1 MPSSSI
7 EALGRL
13 ISRQAAGH
21 PGRARALLRTA
32 YTLVGVQMKHFP
44 PKNVFPARCAMQ
56 GDTARSMAAA
66 LGRPGQAA
74 CVNIFLPCE
83 VLHALNIPPVL
94 PEGLSCYLVSTAA
107 ERVFVEAA
115 EERGVPES
123 YCSYHKIL
131 LGLAE
136 TGVMA
141 RPRFILNTSLA
152 CDANQ
157 LTFRR
162 LAEFWDVPH
171 FTVDVPY
178 APSKE
183 SVAQVAEQLRAMAA
197 FVQAHRGRPLDEDAL
212 RAAVARSRATVEGY
226 HRYLSLRAERS
237 LSDEMTS
244 EMLSVFA
251 THSMLGSPEALRYT
265 EQLCAQVAALPEG
278 RRGKRI
284 LWLHTLPHWQ
294 DSLRALLNF
303 RPDVEIVGCDM
314 ALDADVLP
322 EPERPYESMA
332 RRLVCSSF
340 NGGAERRAE
349 RAAELARLLRADG
362 AVYFCHWGCKQ
373 TSGAAQLVKRRL
385 EAAGFPTLVLDG
397 DGCDSGNVNDGQM
410 VTRLQAFLELL
421 EGCR

>member
-1 MPSSSI
+1 MPS
-7 EALGRL
+7 
-13 ISRQAAGH
+13 
-21 PGRARALLRTA
+21 
-32 YTLVGVQMKHFP
+32 
-44 PKNVFPARCAMQ
+44 
-56 GDTARSMAAA
+56 
-66 LGRPGQAA
+66 
-74 CVNIFLPCE
+74 
-83 VLHALNIPPVL
+83 
-94 PEGLSCYLVSTAA
+94 
-107 ERVFVEAA
+107 
-115 EERGVPES
+115 
-123 YCSYHKIL
+123 
-131 LGLAE
+131 
-136 TGVMA
+136 
-141 RPRFILNTSLA
+141 PRFILNTPLA
-152 CDANQ
+152 CDAHQ

-162 LAEFWDVPH
+162 LAEFWDVPR

-178 APSKE
+178 APSEE

-197 FVQAHRGRPLDEDAL
+197 FVQAHGGRPLEEDAL

>member
-1 MPSSSI
+1 MPSPAI
-7 EALGRL
+7 ETLGRL
-13 ISRQAAGH
+13 ISRQVGEH
-21 PGRARALLRTA
+21 PERARRLLRTA
-32 YTLVGVQMKHFP
+32 YSLVGVQMRLFP
-44 PKNVFPARCAMQ
+44 PKDVLPARCRMQ
-56 GDTARSMAAA
+56 GATARSMAAG
-66 LGRPGQAA
+66 LGKPNRAA

-83 VLHALNIPPVL
+83 LLHALDIPPVL

-141 RPRFILNTSLA
+141 KPRFVLNTSLA

-162 LAEFWDVPH
+162 LARFWDVPH
-171 FTVDVPY
+171 FTVDVPFSP
-178 APSKE
+178 AE
-183 SVAQVAEQLRAMAA
+183 DSVAYVADQLRAMGG
-197 FVQAHRGRPLDEDAL
+197 FVQAHTGCALPEDAL
-212 RAAVARSRATVEGY
+212 RAAMARARATVEGY
-226 HRYLSLRAERS
+226 RRYLELRAGRH
-237 LSDEMTS
+237 LPDEMTS

-251 THSMLGSPEALRYT
+251 LHPMLGSPAALDYVER
-265 EQLCAQVAALPEG
+265 LCAQTAALPEG
-278 RRGKRI
+278 RRGKRL

-294 DSLRALLNF
+294 DSLRSLLNF
-303 RPDVEIVGCDM
+303 REDVEIVGCDM
-314 ALDADVLP
+314 TLDADLLP
-322 EPERPYESMA
+322 DPDHPYESMA
-332 RRLVCSSF
+332 SRLVYSSF
-340 NGGAERRAE
+340 NGGAARRAE

-373 TSGAAQLVKRRL
+373 TSGAAQLVKARL

-421 EGCR
+421 EGAK

>member
-1 MPSSSI
+1 MPSPAI
-7 EALGRL
+7 ETLGRL
-13 ISRQAAGH
+13 ISRQVGEH
-21 PGRARALLRTA
+21 PERARRLLRTA
-32 YTLVGVQMKHFP
+32 YSLVGVQMRLFP
-44 PKNVFPARCAMQ
+44 PKDVLPARCRMQ
-56 GDTARSMAAA
+56 GATARSMAAG
-66 LGRPGQAA
+66 LGKPNRAA

-83 VLHALNIPPVL
+83 LLHALDIPPVL

-141 RPRFILNTSLA
+141 KPRFVLNTSLA

-162 LAEFWDVPH
+162 LARFWDVPH
-171 FTVDVPY
+171 FTVDVPFSP
-178 APSKE
+178 AE
-183 SVAQVAEQLRAMAA
+183 DSVAYVADQLRAMGG
-197 FVQAHRGRPLDEDAL
+197 FVQAHTGRALPEDAL
-212 RAAVARSRATVEGY
+212 RAAMARARATVEGY
-226 HRYLSLRAERS
+226 RRYLELRAGRH
-237 LSDEMTS
+237 LPDEMTS

-251 THSMLGSPEALRYT
+251 LHPMLGSPAALDYVER
-265 EQLCAQVAALPEG
+265 LCAQTAALPEG
-278 RRGKRI
+278 RRGKRL

-294 DSLRALLNF
+294 DSLRSLLNF
-303 RPDVEIVGCDM
+303 REDVEIVGCDM
-314 ALDADVLP
+314 TLDADLLP
-322 EPERPYESMA
+322 DPDHPYESMA
-332 RRLVCSSF
+332 SRLVYSSF
-340 NGGAERRAE
+340 NGGAARRAE

-373 TSGAAQLVKRRL
+373 TSGAAQLVKARL

-421 EGCR
+421 EGAK

>member
-1 MPSSSI
+1 MITI
-7 EALGRL
+7 EA
-13 ISRQAAGH
+13 
-21 PGRARALLRTA
+21 
-32 YTLVGVQMKHFP
+32 
-44 PKNVFPARCAMQ
+44 
-56 GDTARSMAAA
+56 
-66 LGRPGQAA
+66 
-74 CVNIFLPCE
+74 
-83 VLHALNIPPVL
+83 
-94 PEGLSCYLVSTAA
+94 
-107 ERVFVEAA
+107 
-115 EERGVPES
+115 
-123 YCSYHKIL
+123 
-131 LGLAE
+131 

-162 LAEFWDVPH
+162 LAEFWDVPR

-178 APSKE
+178 APSEE

-197 FVQAHRGRPLDEDAL
+197 FVQAHGGRPLEEDAL

>member
-1 MPSSSI
+1 
-7 EALGRL
+7 
-13 ISRQAAGH
+13 
-21 PGRARALLRTA
+21 
-32 YTLVGVQMKHFP
+32 
-44 PKNVFPARCAMQ
+44 
-56 GDTARSMAAA
+56 MAARLNECA
-66 LGRPGQAA
+66 GGR
-74 CVNIFLPCE
+74 
-83 VLHALNIPPVL
+83 VLDI
-94 PEGLSCYLVSTAA
+94 
-107 ERVFVEAA
+107 
-115 EERGVPES
+115 
-123 YCSYHKIL
+123 I
-131 LGLAE
+131 
-136 TGVMA
+136 
-141 RPRFILNTSLA
+141 
-152 CDANQ
+152 
-157 LTFRR
+157 
-162 LAEFWDVPH
+162 
-171 FTVDVPY
+171 
-178 APSKE
+178 
-183 SVAQVAEQLRAMAA
+183 
-197 FVQAHRGRPLDEDAL
+197 
-212 RAAVARSRATVEGY
+212 
-226 HRYLSLRAERS
+226 
-237 LSDEMTS
+237 SDEMTS

>member
-1 MPSSSI
+1 
-7 EALGRL
+7 
-13 ISRQAAGH
+13 
-21 PGRARALLRTA
+21 
-32 YTLVGVQMKHFP
+32 
-44 PKNVFPARCAMQ
+44 MQ

-66 LGRPGQAA
+66 LGRPGRAA

-162 LAEFWDVPH
+162 LAEFWDVPR

-178 APSKE
+178 APSEE

-197 FVQAHRGRPLDEDAL
+197 FVQAHGGRPLEEDAL

-226 HRYLSLRAERS
+226 RRYLALRAERS

-251 THSMLGSPEALRYT
+251 THSMLGSPEALRLSLIHIYRSPKPGT
-265 EQLCAQVAALPEG
+265 PSTPSTRALTRLTPRWRPTRPPTPLNAHRAARPTPVRAASRTNHSSG
-278 RRGKRI
+278 RRRAANSKIRI
-284 LWLHTLPHWQ
+284 NPPTIQ
-294 DSLRALLNF
+294 GRALSKVSTAIPSQL
-303 RPDVEIVGCDM
+303 
-314 ALDADVLP
+314 
-322 EPERPYESMA
+322 
-332 RRLVCSSF
+332 SS
-340 NGGAERRAE
+340 ASP
-349 RAAELARLLRADG
+349 L
-362 AVYFCHWGCKQ
+362 
-373 TSGAAQLVKRRL
+373 
-385 EAAGFPTLVLDG
+385 AAGSPRSYP
-397 DGCDSGNVNDGQM
+397 GCACASPSSSL
-410 VTRLQAFLELL
+410 TR
-421 EGCR
+421 RSR

>member
-1 MPSSSI
+1 MPSPAI
-7 EALGRL
+7 ETLGRL
-13 ISRQAAGH
+13 ISRQVGEH
-21 PGRARALLRTA
+21 PERARRLLRTA
-32 YTLVGVQMKHFP
+32 YSLVGVQMRLFP
-44 PKNVFPARCAMQ
+44 PKDVLPARCRMQ
-56 GDTARSMAAA
+56 GATARSMAAG
-66 LGRPGQAA
+66 LGRPNRAA

-83 VLHALNIPPVL
+83 LLHALDIPPVL

-141 RPRFILNTSLA
+141 KPRFVLNTSLA

-162 LAEFWDVPH
+162 LARFWDVPH
-171 FTVDVPY
+171 FTVDVPFSP
-178 APSKE
+178 AE
-183 SVAQVAEQLRAMAA
+183 DSVAYVADQLRAMGG
-197 FVQAHRGRPLDEDAL
+197 FVQAHTGRALPEDAL
-212 RAAVARSRATVEGY
+212 RAAMARARATVEGY
-226 HRYLSLRAERS
+226 RRYLELRAGRH
-237 LSDEMTS
+237 LPDEMTS

-251 THSMLGSPEALRYT
+251 LHPMLGSPAALDYVER
-265 EQLCAQVAALPEG
+265 LCAQTAALPEG
-278 RRGKRI
+278 RRGKRL

-294 DSLRALLNF
+294 DSLRSLLNF
-303 RPDVEIVGCDM
+303 REDVEIVGCDM
-314 ALDADVLP
+314 TLDADLLP
-322 EPERPYESMA
+322 DPDHPYESMA
-332 RRLVCSSF
+332 SRLVYSSF
-340 NGGAERRAE
+340 NGGAARRAE

-373 TSGAAQLVKRRL
+373 TSGAAQLVKARL

-421 EGCR
+421 EGAK

>member
-1 MPSSSI
+1 MPSPAI
-7 EALGRL
+7 ETLGRL
-13 ISRQAAGH
+13 ISRQVGEH
-21 PGRARALLRTA
+21 PERARRLLRTA
-32 YTLVGVQMKHFP
+32 YSLVGVQMRLCP
-44 PKNVFPARCAMQ
+44 PKDVLPARCRMQ
-56 GDTARSMAAA
+56 GATARSMAAG
-66 LGRPGQAA
+66 LGKPNRAA

-83 VLHALNIPPVL
+83 LLHALDIPPVL

-141 RPRFILNTSLA
+141 KPRFVLNTSLA

-162 LAEFWDVPH
+162 LARFWDVPH
-171 FTVDVPY
+171 FTVDVPFSP
-178 APSKE
+178 AE
-183 SVAQVAEQLRAMAA
+183 DSVAYVADQLRAMGG
-197 FVQAHRGRPLDEDAL
+197 FVQAHTGRALPEDAL
-212 RAAVARSRATVEGY
+212 RAAMARARATVEGY
-226 HRYLSLRAERS
+226 RRYLELRAGRH
-237 LSDEMTS
+237 LPDEMTS

-251 THSMLGSPEALRYT
+251 LHPMLGSPAALDYVER
-265 EQLCAQVAALPEG
+265 LCAQTVALPEG
-278 RRGKRI
+278 RRGKRL

-303 RPDVEIVGCDM
+303 REDVEIVGCDM
-314 ALDADVLP
+314 TLDADLLP
-322 EPERPYESMA
+322 DPDHPYESMA
-332 RRLVCSSF
+332 SRLVYSSF
-340 NGGAERRAE
+340 NGGAARRAE

-373 TSGAAQLVKRRL
+373 TSGAAQLVKARL

-421 EGCR
+421 EGAK